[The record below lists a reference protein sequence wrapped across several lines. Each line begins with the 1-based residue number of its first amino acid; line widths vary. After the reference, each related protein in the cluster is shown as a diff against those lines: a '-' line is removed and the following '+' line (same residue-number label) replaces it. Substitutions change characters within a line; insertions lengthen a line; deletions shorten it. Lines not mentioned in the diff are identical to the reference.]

1 MSIYVMTWKGP
12 FKTRKSQQVSFYIV
26 ESNNTTSEMTTISLG
41 QPLTEVV
48 LEAGISKLTV
58 SGKPGQS
65 LTTHLMR
72 IAYF

>member
-1 MSIYVMTWKGP
+1 MTWKGP
-12 FKTRKSQQVSFYIV
+12 FKIRKTQQVSFCVV
-26 ESNNTTSEMTTISLG
+26 ESNSTTSEMTAVSRG
-41 QPLTEVV
+41 QPRTEVV